1 MTPRSI
7 LSKLLFQA
15 IRLKVAEHKIFSKN
29 LVPGG
34 TYLEKRRP
42 YRSFVSYIDRSRD
55 YYAAQGYTKPYAW
68 SYHREVP
75 FTRLSKPLSKCRVGA
90 LTTAGQPGAELQD
103 LPRGKVRDL
112 YALGADPPPP
122 RLVTEDLSWDKNAT
136 QTDDLDSFL
145 PLSRLSEYAA
155 NSRIGS
161 TSARFYGVPTTY
173 SRGKTLREYAPQVL
187 KWCRE
192 DAVDAILLSGL

>member
-1 MTPRSI
+1 
-7 LSKLLFQA
+7 
-15 IRLKVAEHKIFSKN
+15 
-29 LVPGG
+29 
-34 TYLEKRRP
+34 LEKRRP

-55 YYAAQGYTKPYAW
+55 YYAAQGYTKPFAW
-68 SYHREVP
+68 SYHREAP
-75 FTRLSKPLSKCRVGA
+75 FTRLLKPLSKCRVGA
-90 LTTAGQPGAELQD
+90 LTTAGRPGAELQN

-112 YALGADPPPP
+112 YALGSDPPPQ

-136 QTDDLDSFL
+136 HTDDLDSFL
-145 PLSRLSEYAA
+145 PLNRLSEYAV

-173 SRGKTLREYAPQVL
+173 SRGKTLRNYAPQVL

-192 DAVDAILLSGL
+192 DGVDAILLSGL